1 LLSSANINPS
11 PVHPAAAITEGS
23 LAMISTVTF
32 YDFCGAFRD
41 MDRDDNFSYQG
52 KRALFDFFEQW
63 EEETGQP
70 VELDV
75 IAICCEW
82 NESTWEEIADDYQL
96 DVDGLDDDEL
106 ADRVREY
113 LEENTLIAGDVVGG
127 CVFQAF

>member
-1 LLSSANINPS
+1 
-11 PVHPAAAITEGS
+11 
-23 LAMISTVTF
+23 
-32 YDFCGAFRD
+32 
-41 MDRDDNFSYQG
+41 MDRDNAFSYQG
-52 KRALFDFFEQW
+52 KKALFDFFEQW

-82 NESTWEEIADDYQL
+82 NESTWEEIADDYRL

-106 ADRVREY
+106 ADHVREY
-113 LEENTLIAGDVVGG
+113 LEKNTLIAGDVVGG